1 MQTRVMMKTI
11 MNMNSN
17 ERIYINAINAS
28 LTSIDVLR
36 RYIQKGILKPDEQK
50 VREMINDEE
59 VIEEVMSG
67 RFLCPQM
74 IYVKQ

>member
-11 MNMNSN
+11 MMMNTG

-50 VREMINDEE
+50 VREMINDED
-59 VIEEVMSG
+59 VIKEVMNG
-67 RFLCPQM
+67 RFVCPQM
-74 IYVKQ
+74 TYIKC